1 MRGYKSLGKEHRE
14 KEELGDSLDSGSKF
28 LSLVPARARAGV
40 KTISSMFVGKDLE

>member
-14 KEELGDSLDSGSKF
+14 KEELGDSLDSSSKF